1 MLLNPYFSGVQ
12 ESQEKLDS
20 RLVSK
25 SNLIWRSCH
34 GDALMER
41 FHRLTFLKRLTL
53 KENAKLICNRQK
65 FHLWVY
71 HRYKTCRNAQTLKVS
86 INALPV
92 KDFQMRLF
100 FKNSTSN
107 LIFDGN
113 SRRAEKIMKPNWW
126 NQNAVTQYCYTFS
139 FFDALKNRFA
149 LFQHNASN
157 HPL

>member
-1 MLLNPYFSGVQ
+1 MFWWRRNQSMWLNPYFSGVP

-34 GDALMER
+34 GQHGDNLMEHFR
-41 FHRLTFLKRLTL
+41 RLTFLKKLTL

-86 INALPV
+86 INAFPV

-100 FKNSTSN
+100 FKNSTSDS
-107 LIFDGN
+107 IFDGK
-113 SRRAEKIMKPNWW
+113 SRTSEKMMKPNWW
-126 NQNAVTQYCYTFS
+126 NQSAVTQ
-139 FFDALKNRFA
+139 
-149 LFQHNASN
+149 
-157 HPL
+157 